1 MSNKKLYAGHQT
13 EKLISQYVNQI
24 NQVYQQ
30 SYPGVEL
37 ELKKFDSNFFDAKA
51 QYAIKVN
58 IRKLTANLAKLSG
71 SDTEALNATNRGVR
85 FDVKF

>member
-1 MSNKKLYAGHQT
+1 MLGHQT

-24 NQVYQQ
+24 NQFYQQ

-51 QYAIKVN
+51 QYCY
-58 IRKLTANLAKLSG
+58 
-71 SDTEALNATNRGVR
+71 
-85 FDVKF
+85 

>member
-1 MSNKKLYAGHQT
+1 LIHCGSLLYAGHQT

-24 NQVYQQ
+24 NQFYQQ

-51 QYAIKVN
+51 SNKFLSVN
-58 IRKLTANLAKLSG
+58 YKTP
-71 SDTEALNATNRGVR
+71 TN
-85 FDVKF
+85 